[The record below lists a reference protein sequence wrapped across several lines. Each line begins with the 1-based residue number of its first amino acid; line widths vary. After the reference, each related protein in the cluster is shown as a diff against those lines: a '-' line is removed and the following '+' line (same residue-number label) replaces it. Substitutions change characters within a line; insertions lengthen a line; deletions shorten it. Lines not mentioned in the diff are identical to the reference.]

1 MCMQKQAN
9 VKCREKRKTRRFLF
23 EIKNLRTS
31 HFGGKVPACLEP
43 SPLSLS
49 LFFCTASFQKIKREL
64 FGGTLRFL
72 EKNGRSNLGR

>member
-49 LFFCTASFQKIKREL
+49 SFAPRLFKKSNGSFL
-64 FGGTLRFL
+64 GGLCV
-72 EKNGRSNLGR
+72 S